1 MELWNFST
9 TQLLRIKGQRK
20 VLKFEKCEYIEY
32 LRKLGL
38 IVSKNLL
45 LHISKTCKI
54 GLQQKTLISALAQN
68 LNAIVKNVLQDV
80 TLDTLS
86 TDF

>member
-1 MELWNFST
+1 MELWNFSA

-45 LHISKTCKI
+45 LHISKTSKI

-68 LNAIVKNVLQDV
+68 LNAIVKNVLQDM

>member
-1 MELWNFST
+1 MELWNFSA

-45 LHISKTCKI
+45 LHISKTSKI